1 MTLLSVLDRRLK
13 RPAAWLMFCRM
24 CSKAFRRALCRA
36 FSLAF
41 CLVAP
46 PLHAQTLKDPALE
59 ALYVG
64 DKGDELQRVANQRLA
79 SQPDDAQA
87 VLALAL
93 VALERDDAAGRR
105 QALARAEACADKQPR
120 AAPCQYAHGVLL
132 GVQAMSEGMLKA
144 ARSAGTVQ
152 AALTAAHEIDP
163 AWYPGR
169 SALMEFYLAAPG
181 MLGGS
186 TAKAA
191 ELARSAPRPEQV
203 SALQGRVAM
212 VDRRF
217 DAALAAFMTLPSSIE
232 PALAADV
239 RGWGLQAGLGLVSS
253 GQAAKAQPYF
263 ERQLRERPGH
273 GAGAYGLARVKG
285 ELGDWPEALRLYE
298 LAAGLK
304 GAAEWP
310 VLYRIGIAQQQLGRT
325 DAAKASFTRFIAA
338 GKGQKAS
345 LDDARK
351 RLEELGG

>member
-1 MTLLSVLDRRLK
+1 MNLFSSIYRSLMG
-13 RPAAWLMFCRM
+13 PATWLCM
-24 CSKAFRRALCRA
+24 AAT
-36 FSLAF
+36 
-41 CLVAP
+41 

-59 ALYVG
+59 ALYVADRG
-64 DKGDELQRVANQRLA
+64 AELQRVANQRLA

-93 VALERDDAAGRR
+93 VALERDDAAVRR

-132 GVQAMSEGMLKA
+132 GMQAMSEGMLKA

-152 AALTAAHEIDP
+152 SALTAAHEIDP

-169 SALMEFYLAAPG
+169 SALMEFYLAAPA

-186 TAKAA
+186 TAKAI

-212 VDRRF
+212 EDRRF
-217 DAALAAFMTLPSSIE
+217 DAAVAAFVALPSNIE
-232 PALAADV
+232 AALAADV
-239 RGWGLQAGLGLVSS
+239 RGWGMQAGLGLVNSRR
-253 GQAAKAQPYF
+253 AAQAQPCF
-263 ERQLRERPGH
+263 ERQLLERPGH
-273 GAGAYGLARVKG
+273 GADIYGLARVKG
-285 ELGDWPEALRLYE
+285 ELGDWAEALRLYK

-304 GAAEWP
+304 GAVERP
-310 VLYRIGIAQQQLGRT
+310 VDYRIGIAQQQMGRA
-325 DAAKASFTRFIAA
+325 DAAKASFTRFIAS

-345 LDDARK
+345 RDDARK
-351 RLEELGG
+351 RLERLGG